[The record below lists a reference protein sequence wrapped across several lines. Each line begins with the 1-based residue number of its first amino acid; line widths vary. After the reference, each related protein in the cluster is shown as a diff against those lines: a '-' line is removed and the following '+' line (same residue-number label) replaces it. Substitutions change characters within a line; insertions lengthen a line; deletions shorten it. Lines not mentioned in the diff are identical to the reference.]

1 MVTKSATSFE
11 ERVGRVL
18 LDSEFLTADQLEQA
32 REASAK
38 QGTGLLDTLVSM
50 GFVARETLTT
60 ILSFQLRVPVVD
72 LRTVEV
78 DPEAVRLVPEEFARE
93 HSILPVT
100 FETDGSLR
108 VATMVPND
116 FQVSAQLTSIT
127 GHQTKFALA
136 LSGASTS

>member
-18 LDSEFLTADQLEQA
+18 LDSEFLTDDQLEQA

-38 QGTGLLDTLVSM
+38 QGTGLQDTLVSM

-72 LRTVEV
+72 LRTVQV

-100 FETDGSLR
+100 FETDGSLL

-136 LSGASTS
+136 LSGAWTS

>member
-50 GFVARETLTT
+50 GFVARETLTP

-78 DPEAVRLVPEEFARE
+78 DHEAVRLVPEEFARE

-116 FQVSAQLTSIT
+116 FHVSAQLTSIT
-127 GHQTKFALA
+127 GH
-136 LSGASTS
+136 

>member
-72 LRTVEV
+72 LRTV
-78 DPEAVRLVPEEFARE
+78 R
-93 HSILPVT
+93 S
-100 FETDGSLR
+100 
-108 VATMVPND
+108 
-116 FQVSAQLTSIT
+116 
-127 GHQTKFALA
+127 
-136 LSGASTS
+136 